1 MKGREEKEYNN
12 LNSTLSYNI
21 AILTSPL
28 DMNENK
34 QDEEYVGIL

>member
-1 MKGREEKEYNN
+1 MKGREEKEYSD

-21 AILTSPL
+21 VILTSPL
-28 DMNENK
+28 YINENK